1 MYEKIKKFFKKFWK
15 LIVGII
21 SAVVIF
27 MLGRRSANGSRVPD
41 AGSEIRESRKIT
53 EELGRENK
61 QLGEQIDSS
70 RERLDESKRIAGEL
84 REENTELGNT
94 LSDCRDI
101 LHKAKA
107 RSEHK
112 AD

>member
-1 MYEKIKKFFKKFWK
+1 MYEKIKNFFKKFWK

-21 SAVVIF
+21 AAISIF
-27 MLGRRSANGSRVPD
+27 MLGRRSSNGSGVPD
-41 AGSEIRESRKIT
+41 TGSAIRESRDVA
-53 EELGRENK
+53 EELSRENK

-70 RERLDESKRIAGEL
+70 AERLDESKRIAGEL

-94 LSDCRDI
+94 LSDCREI
-101 LHKAKA
+101 LRKAKE
-107 RSEHK
+107 RSKNK